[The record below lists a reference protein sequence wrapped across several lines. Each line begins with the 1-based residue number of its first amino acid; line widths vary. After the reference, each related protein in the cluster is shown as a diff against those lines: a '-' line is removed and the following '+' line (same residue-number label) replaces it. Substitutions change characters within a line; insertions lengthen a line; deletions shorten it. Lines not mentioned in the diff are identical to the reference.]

1 MTDNFQSKPVLK
13 APRAAKTVEVKSGK
27 NSADV
32 ISTASINEAGAS
44 IHPRV
49 EEIESHAAVR

>member
-32 ISTASINEAGAS
+32 ISTASINETALLFIRAWKKS
-44 IHPRV
+44 R
-49 EEIESHAAVR
+49 ATQQ